1 MKILFLILC
10 TFLAYKNINACEYK
24 PLKNITLEYL
34 ITSSLFGIF
43 YFICIFLAHEIIR
56 IYANKITSNVIVEFL
71 TTSLLV
77 ILYIVLIFR
86 FLAYKNKLN
95 IFK

>member
-24 PLKNITLEYL
+24 PIKNITLEYL
-34 ITSSLFGIF
+34 ITSSLFVIF

-56 IYANKITSNVIVEFL
+56 IYANKNHLKCYCGVFNH
-71 TTSLLV
+71 
-77 ILYIVLIFR
+77 
-86 FLAYKNKLN
+86 LATCN
-95 IFK
+95 IIYSFNL